1 MRSTYSGCADDMP
14 PNECEGAT
22 PQRRYLYYEDS
33 DSDTK
38 GTSRP
43 YSQAIAVGDMIY
55 TSGMIP
61 IIPETGELETGDVKA
76 QAKQAIGNLIALLNE
91 AGSDAE
97 HVVKTTVFIKDMNDF
112 AAVNEVYAT
121 FFEKDCPARS
131 CVEVARLPKDVKI
144 EIEAIAIKK

>member
-1 MRSTYSGCADDMP
+1 MKTVIQ
-14 PNECEGAT
+14 T
-22 PQRRYLYYEDS
+22 P
-33 DSDTK
+33 K
-38 GTSRP
+38 APAAIGP

-121 FFEKDCPARS
+121 FVCGGCKTSKGCED
-131 CVEVARLPKDVKI
+131 
-144 EIEAIAIKK
+144 